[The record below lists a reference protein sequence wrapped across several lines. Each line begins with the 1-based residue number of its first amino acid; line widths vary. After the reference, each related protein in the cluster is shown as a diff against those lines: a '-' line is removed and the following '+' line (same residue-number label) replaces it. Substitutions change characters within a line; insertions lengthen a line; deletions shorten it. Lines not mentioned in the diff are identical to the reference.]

1 MNSLFALFFGWLPAS
16 KNDLETAKEHIM
28 ATLQEV
34 KDAVAAEAAEVTAKV
49 NELMAEIQVLKDQI
63 AAGTNVTPEDLDA
76 LLASVNAI
84 FVAPPVDPVP

>member
-1 MNSLFALFFGWLPAS
+1 MDSLFAWLFGWLPAS

>member
-1 MNSLFALFFGWLPAS
+1 MNFLKALLFGWLPAS
-16 KNDLETAKEHIM
+16 KIDLETAKEQIM

-49 NELMAEIQVLKDQI
+49 NELMAEIQALKDQI
-63 AAGTNVTPEDLDA
+63 ANGTNVTPEDLDA